1 MLRWVGAALVVL
13 SSALISMNE
22 VIRSRQ
28 RIRSL
33 RVLMESLGAM
43 RTLLTERRMP
53 LPELAERLSARQKQ
67 PAAEFF
73 GTVTVN
79 LLRRELP
86 FSTAWEMTLRETE
99 PLCLLPEEQQALE
112 NLGRQLGRSGA
123 EQQAEALLAAE
134 KKLALF
140 LELEEREH
148 LKKSR
153 MRAALGAGA
162 GAMLAILLL

>member
-1 MLRWVGAALVVL
+1 MLRWFGAALVVL
-13 SSALISMNE
+13 SSGLISFNE

-28 RIRSL
+28 RIRAL
-33 RVLMESLGAM
+33 RVLSEALAAM
-43 RTLLTERRMP
+43 RTVLAEKHMP
-53 LPELAERLSARQKQ
+53 LPELTEHLAARQKQ

-73 GTVTVN
+73 SAVTVN

-86 FSTAWEMTLRETE
+86 FSAAWEIALRETE
-99 PLCLLPEEQQALE
+99 PLCLLPEERQALE

-123 EQQAEALLAAE
+123 DRQTEAILATE

-148 LKKSR
+148 MKKSR
-153 MRAALGAGA
+153 LRAVLGAGA

>member
-1 MLRWVGAALVVL
+1 MLRWIGAALVVL
-13 SSALISMNE
+13 SSGLISANE

-28 RIRSL
+28 RIRAL
-33 RVLMESLGAM
+33 RALAEALAVM
-43 RTLLTERRMP
+43 RAELTERRIP
-53 LPELAERLSARQKQ
+53 LPELAERLAARQKQ

-73 GTVTVN
+73 GAVTVN

-86 FSTAWEMTLRETE
+86 FSAAWELALRETE
-99 PLCLLPEEQQALE
+99 PLCLLPEERQAME
-112 NLGRQLGRSGA
+112 NLGRQLGRGGA
-123 EQQAEALLAAE
+123 DRQTEAILASE

-148 LKKSR
+148 MKKSR
-153 MRAALGAGA
+153 LRAALGVGA

>member
-1 MLRWVGAALVVL
+1 MVRWVGAALIVL
-13 SSALISMNE
+13 SSALISMNA

-28 RIRSL
+28 RIRAL
-33 RVLMESLGAM
+33 QVLTEALGAM
-43 RTLLTERRMP
+43 RGELTERRTP
-53 LPELAERLSARQKQ
+53 LPELTERLASHQKQ

-73 GTVTVN
+73 SAVTVN

-86 FSTAWEMTLRETE
+86 FSTAWEMALRETE
-99 PLCLLPEEQQALE
+99 PLCLLPEEQQVME

-123 EQQAEALLAAE
+123 SQQGEAILAAE

-140 LELEEREH
+140 LQLEEREH

-153 MRAALGAGA
+153 LRAALGAGA